1 MDTLYNIVI
10 TTHFASYS
18 SIDDDE
24 KTVSILFSNFL
35 MNRFHTELCFITLK
49 SLRKCNCI
57 VVLARIRSF
66 DLSHITF
73 GKLITYMNLAYLL
86 SNVSQH
92 RSTIL
97 YNDYKT
103 YNYCIDKY
111 ILS

>member
-1 MDTLYNIVI
+1 MDTLYNIAI
-10 TTHFASYS
+10 TTHFALYS

-35 MNRFHTELCFITLK
+35 MNSFHTKLCFIALK
-49 SLRKCNCI
+49 SCRKYNCI

-73 GKLITYMNLAYLL
+73 GKLIVYMRLEYFVFNI
-86 SNVSQH
+86 SQT

-97 YNDYKT
+97 CK
-103 YNYCIDKY
+103 K
-111 ILS
+111 